1 MHKGFIQHCHSEE
14 FIPICIYVYF
24 VIVSVKN
31 WFNNYK
37 IHISNLVKCLW
48 AQVRFPYWLHFV
60 RIWPVQYELIVTP
73 HNSMYGDLHLDCN
86 PTPSSSL
93 LWSAPVQPTRETY
106 SQHRVK
112 MGPSPQSTQSSPG
125 SRHHGSY
132 TDHRPNCSCSSTGWG
147 KHAKWRGRN
156 EETTRKRG

>member
-1 MHKGFIQHCHSEE
+1 MYIFRSAFGYIALKHF
-14 FIPICIYVYF
+14 ICIQKCFGVIYLKAHIVI
-24 VIVSVKN
+24 IVSTHT
-31 WFNNYK
+31 W
-37 IHISNLVKCLW
+37 
-48 AQVRFPYWLHFV
+48 V

-73 HNSMYGDLHLDCN
+73 YNSMYGDLHLDCN

-132 TDHRPNCSCSSTGWG
+132 KDHRPNCSCSSTGWG